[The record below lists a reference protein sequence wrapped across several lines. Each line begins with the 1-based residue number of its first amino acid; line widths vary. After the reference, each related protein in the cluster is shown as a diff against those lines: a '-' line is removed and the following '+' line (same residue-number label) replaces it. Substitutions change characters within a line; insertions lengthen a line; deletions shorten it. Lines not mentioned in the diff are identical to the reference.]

1 MIDSGGDR
9 SFRISLAKGVF
20 MKKFVAGIVIGL
32 SILITSGMTL
42 LCGEL
47 FKERDELQKHLNGPY
62 QPYIYNN
69 GYHDKNRK
77 A

>member
-1 MIDSGGDR
+1 
-9 SFRISLAKGVF
+9 
-20 MKKFVAGIVIGL
+20 MKKFVAGMVIGL
-32 SILITSGMTL
+32 SILITSGMTI

-47 FKERDELQKHLNGPY
+47 LRERDELQKSLNGPY

-69 GYHDKNRK
+69 DYRDKNRK